1 VLSQMKTLQIGLA
14 ALVAVAVYAP
24 AASAATYTTTCPGD
38 GLSSRVFSIT
48 INEIG
53 ASCLDFGEG
62 NINGNPNGGN
72 PDPFLTGPEGTDYI
86 LVDKSDNG
94 SGFMDG
100 ALGGDLSG
108 GVSGVFTI
116 HPDVYTN
123 LKNIAIAFKSGGVNS
138 GSPDWAVFLLPAGTL
153 GGNWTITGA
162 QQALSHGQLYG
173 QVCLDDDQGCT
184 PPDTNVP
191 EPVTLA
197 LLGLGLAGAAFARR
211 RQ

>member
-1 VLSQMKTLQIGLA
+1 MKTLQVGLA
-14 ALVAVAVYAP
+14 ALIAAAVYAP
-24 AASAATYTTTCPGD
+24 AASAATYTTTCPGN

-62 NINGNPNGGN
+62 NINGNPNGAN
-72 PDPFLTGPEGTDYI
+72 PDPFLTGPDGTDYV
-86 LVDKSDNG
+86 LVDKSDNS

-108 GVSGVFTI
+108 GLSGQFTI
-116 HPDVYTN
+116 DPAVYTN

-138 GSPDWAVFLLPAGTL
+138 GEPDWAVFLLPAGTL

-162 QQALSHGQLYG
+162 QQGLSHGQLYG
-173 QVCLDDDQGCT
+173 QICADDDQGCT
-184 PPDTNVP
+184 PPDTSVP